1 MGLKGLYL
9 IQTHTI
15 LIGKSYKTHISFDL
29 LLVCLLIISRLC
41 CFFNKMSTRVGVLI
55 GATTPLT
62 AAPLNTPPQGKKSV
76 PDGLQ
81 AGEIVL

>member
-1 MGLKGLYL
+1 MGLYGLYL

-15 LIGKSYKTHISFDL
+15 LRGKSYKTHISFDL
-29 LLVCLLIISRLC
+29 LIIYLLIISRLC
-41 CFFNKMSTRVGVLI
+41 CCFNKVSMPIGVLI